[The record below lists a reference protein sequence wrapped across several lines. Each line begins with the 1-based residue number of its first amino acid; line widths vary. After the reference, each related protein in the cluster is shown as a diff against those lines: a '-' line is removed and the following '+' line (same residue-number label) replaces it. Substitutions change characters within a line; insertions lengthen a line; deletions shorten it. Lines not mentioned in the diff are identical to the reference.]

1 MPPSERRQEDDTRPQ
16 KREEFH
22 TLISEQILYKLG
34 ASNKLQFVQVR
45 RLWEG
50 HYRVNVFF
58 GKDSVFAQIANS
70 YFVTVDGDGHI
81 VESNPKL
88 PNVH

>member
-1 MPPSERRQEDDTRPQ
+1 MPPRERRQDDDARPQ
-16 KREEFH
+16 KREIFD
-22 TLISEQILYKLG
+22 TLISEQILHKLG
-34 ASNKLQFVQVR
+34 VSDKLQSVQVR

-50 HYRVNVFF
+50 HYRVNIFL
-58 GKDSVFAQIANS
+58 GKDLVFAQISNS